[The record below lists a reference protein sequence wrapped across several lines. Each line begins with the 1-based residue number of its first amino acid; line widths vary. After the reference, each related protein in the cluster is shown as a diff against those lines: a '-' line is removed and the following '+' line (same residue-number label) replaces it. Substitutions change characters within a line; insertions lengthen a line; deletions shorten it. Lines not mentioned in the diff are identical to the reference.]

1 MKSSHESVENPAR
14 GARGSMKN
22 QARAIDGAITREL
35 DRIMRRDKA
44 KEERSRG
51 KVEGRIKVDLNQ
63 RLKVVDNGDA
73 SRARVVVLR
82 MYSAKLLR

>member
-1 MKSSHESVENPAR
+1 
-14 GARGSMKN
+14 MKN